1 MTTLEKRLKQI
12 ETSIVLEEDKLNKLK
27 EELKKLVN
35 VKEKNNLFKELNITP
50 KNKTLYETAFNT
62 KSNRKLE
69 FLGDRVVA
77 LVASETLYNTYDR
90 FDGKLFTDKFISWT
104 RGTNENASAK
114 NLNLEKYIVSDI
126 SKIGKYALENVYEAL
141 VGAIYLDLG
150 YKKAKDFVC
159 KTLLKGE

>member
-1 MTTLEKRLKQI
+1 MTSLEKRLKQI
-12 ETSIVLEEDKLNKLK
+12 ESSIVLEEDKLNKLK
-27 EELKKLVN
+27 EELKKLAN

-69 FLGDRVVA
+69 FLGDRVVG

-90 FDGKLFTDKFISWT
+90 FDGKLFNDKFISWT
-104 RGTNENASAK
+104 QGTNETSAAK
-114 NLNLEKYIVSDI
+114 KLNLQKHIFCDGN
-126 SKIGKYALENVYEAL
+126 IGKHTLEDVYEAL

-150 YKKAKDFVC
+150 LKKAKEFVC
-159 KTLLKGE
+159 KTLLGVE

>member
-1 MTTLEKRLKQI
+1 MASLEKRLKQI

-90 FDGKLFTDKFISWT
+90 FDGKLFNDKFVSWT
-104 RGTNENASAK
+104 RGINETSAAK
-114 NLNLEKYIVSDI
+114 KLNLQKYIFCDGG
-126 SKIGKYALENVYEAL
+126 IGKHILENTYEAL
-141 VGAIYLDLG
+141 VGAIYLDLDL
-150 YKKAKDFVC
+150 KKAKDFVRR
-159 KTLLKGE
+159 TLLEVK

>member
-1 MTTLEKRLKQI
+1 MTSLEKRLKQI

-77 LVASETLYNTYDR
+77 LVASETLYNTYDK
-90 FDGKLFTDKFISWT
+90 FDGKLFNDKFVSWT
-104 RGTNENASAK
+104 RGTNEISTAK
-114 NLNLEKYIVSDI
+114 KLNLQKYIFCDGNM
-126 SKIGKYALENVYEAL
+126 GKYVLENTYEAL

-150 YKKAKDFVC
+150 LKKAKDFVY
-159 KTLLKGE
+159 KTLLGGE

>member
-1 MTTLEKRLKQI
+1 MTSLEKRLKQI

-69 FLGDRVVA
+69 FFFVSVLA

-90 FDGKLFTDKFISWT
+90 FDGKLFNDKFISWT
-104 RGTNENASAK
+104 QGTNETSAAK
-114 NLNLEKYIVSDI
+114 NLNLKKYIICDGD
-126 SKIGKYALENVYEAL
+126 IGKHTLEDVYESL

-150 YKKAKDFVC
+150 LKKAKDFVC
-159 KTLLKGE
+159 RTLLEVK